1 MIGEDG
7 GKETQR
13 GPDVCWTVIVR
24 TARSSPILYCLLSC
38 SERTLKRLHICFH
51 TRRNEGTDIKHRPR
65 HITPTLAVPPTSTRN
80 SAVPIGY
87 FNNNNNKKKAPLTL
101 GTLQKARIQNQFA
114 VSLCHTGG
122 SQAWLC
128 PAAAMP
134 GPELTP
140 SAVQG
145 LQMFKASPD
154 VTLTLLRRRPP
165 PWCSGVLVSDA
176 LLVFSLLLLGSL
188 SLMMS
193 YWRQKRAITPRKTSR
208 SSQRPGTDSLPC
220 LPVPLQALLPSP
232 DGLCAA
238 AASLQPLAPF
248 PIYPGMSHPCCRAGP
263 PRA

>member
-1 MIGEDG
+1 MKGQ
-7 GKETQR
+7 KRHKTPPQTHH
-13 GPDVCWTVIVR
+13 PYTCC
-24 TARSSPILYCLLSC
+24 CLSHINQELCCSHWLSC
-38 SERTLKRLHICFH
+38 KKKK
-51 TRRNEGTDIKHRPR
+51 KHRWP
-65 HITPTLAVPPTSTRN
+65 LAPCKRQGSKIN
-80 SAVPIGY
+80 
-87 FNNNNNKKKAPLTL
+87 
-101 GTLQKARIQNQFA
+101 LQCP
-114 VSLCHTGG
+114 LCHTGG

-145 LQMFKASPD
+145 LQMFKAQGHPPSPD

-208 SSQRPGTDSLPC
+208 SSQRPGTDFLPC
-220 LPVPLQALLPSP
+220 LPFPLQGLLPSP

-248 PIYPGMSHPCCRAGP
+248 PIYPGMSHPFLCCWAGP
-263 PRA
+263 PTAQI